1 MRIRY
6 TRAALEDLINIHE
19 HIGREN
25 PVAAGRV
32 VASLRESVGLLGSFP
47 DIGRTGTVSG
57 TREFAV
63 SRYPYVIIYQVVRSE
78 LHVLNFFHMARDRR

>member
-1 MRIRY
+1 HENSVYARG
-6 TRAALEDLINIHE
+6 TRRPDQHSRTHRPGGSNC
-19 HIGREN
+19 G
-25 PVAAGRV
+25 GRV

-47 DIGRTGTVSG
+47 NIGRTGTVSG

-78 LHVLNFFHMARDRR
+78 LHVLNFFHMARERR